1 MPEYPY
7 KQIEVEDL
15 NCTGT
20 ATFTRQ
26 DRETEL
32 VTIEIGAPV
41 FHIDPLTLH
50 VIGQIMADDRIQ
62 LH

>member
-1 MPEYPY
+1 
-7 KQIEVEDL
+7 
-15 NCTGT
+15 
-20 ATFTRQ
+20 
-26 DRETEL
+26 
-32 VTIEIGAPV
+32 V